1 MSKWNRRNKS
11 KSALGKIK
19 QANEA
24 IENLKNTTIGGL
36 AEAVNT
42 LSINYGLIYEGM
54 QELSN
59 DLSNLGLDYES
70 LSNSS
75 TSNTQQIQTINQS
88 ITTLNQKMNA
98 AETSITNI
106 NQQIQSINQSI
117 TTLNQKVTALENK

>member
-11 KSALGKIK
+11 KSALGKIN
-19 QANEA
+19 QANEV

>member
-11 KSALGKIK
+11 KSALGKIN
-19 QANEA
+19 QANEV

-88 ITTLNQKMNA
+88 ITTLNQKMSA
-98 AETSITNI
+98 VETSMA
-106 NQQIQSINQSI
+106 SINQSI